1 MSPRSMKRLRRLR
14 ATPLLRGLVRET
26 RLGADDL
33 VWPLFVGEGLGERLA
48 IESLPGQYR
57 HSLDSLLRACE
68 EAVAVGVRAA
78 CLFGVPLAK
87 DAQGT
92 GGWRED
98 GVVQQALRALRS
110 RGFPLVL
117 TADTCLCQYTDTGHC
132 GVVHDGRVDNDL
144 TLPVLARTA
153 VAQVEAGADLVVP
166 SDMMDGRVA
175 VIRRALDEAGHA
187 QAGILAH
194 AVKYASAYYG
204 PFRAAV
210 DSAPAFGDR
219 RTHQMD
225 PANVREAL
233 RSARRDVEE
242 GADIVMVK
250 PALAYLDVVR
260 AVREAVDVPVAA
272 YAVSGEYA
280 MIEAAGR
287 DGLVDRDAVM
297 MESLLSMKRAG
308 ASMIFTYHA
317 VDAARRLRQET
328 A

>member
-1 MSPRSMKRLRRLR
+1 
-14 ATPLLRGLVRET
+14 
-26 RLGADDL
+26 
-33 VWPLFVGEGLGERLA
+33 
-48 IESLPGQYR
+48 
-57 HSLDSLLRACE
+57 
-68 EAVAVGVRAA
+68 
-78 CLFGVPLAK
+78 
-87 DAQGT
+87 
-92 GGWRED
+92 
-98 GVVQQALRALRS
+98 
-110 RGFPLVL
+110 
-117 TADTCLCQYTDTGHC
+117 
-132 GVVHDGRVDNDL
+132 VDNDL

-153 VAQVEAGADLVVP
+153 ASQADAGADLVVP
-166 SDMMDGRVA
+166 SDMMDGRVC
-175 VIRRALDEAGHA
+175 VIRRTLDEAGRTDV
-187 QAGILAH
+187 GILAH

-225 PANVREAL
+225 PGNVREAV

-280 MIEAAGR
+280 MIEAAAR

-297 MESLLSMKRAG
+297 LESLLAMMRAG

-317 VDAARRLRQET
+317 VDAARRLRRET
-328 A
+328 T